1 MLNFLLDTCTC
12 STPSAGTS
20 GNNEMKC
27 SNGETR
33 FCEDNEECYA
43 TESFDYGQLDIA
55 CRTPGNYIE
64 SKCIFSAKYLKY
76 ICEKIIF
83 CLLK

>member
-1 MLNFLLDTCTC
+1 MLIFFLDTCTC

-43 TESFDYGQLDIA
+43 TDEFNYGQWVTA
-55 CRTPGNYIE
+55 CRIPAITSGITSIY
-64 SKCIFSAKYLKY
+64 
-76 ICEKIIF
+76 
-83 CLLK
+83 